1 LSDDNDNGDQEEEEE
16 EEEEEAF
23 LKRIVGGRLSEVNSK
38 IVMTRASRR
47 PASSKRFNAGVGGQ
61 GDLSKSTEMRP
72 FFAVAQPG
80 TSFESRRTTVH

>member
-16 EEEEEAF
+16 EEEAF
-23 LKRIVGGRLSEVNSK
+23 HLKRIVGGRLSEVNSK